1 MSRQRLLQFLLV
13 QIAIRSGIDAVFT
26 PSLLSVSF
34 TVFWIDDEGYD
45 ELYQLCCL

>member
-26 PSLLSVSF
+26 SSLLSVSF